1 MKLYEYEGKQLFQ
14 KYGIPVPPGI
24 VASTV
29 EEAVEAAEKLGTPVV
44 LKAQVLV
51 GGRGK
56 AGGIVKADTLEEVR
70 EKASRLLG
78 SEIRGVPVHK
88 LLVEKAVTI
97 EKELYLSI
105 TMDRVSA
112 RPIILASA
120 MGGVDIEEIAR
131 EHPEAIVRRPVDPL
145 LGLKGYEARI
155 IAYKLGIPKEHFST
169 FAKLLQGLYRL
180 FADYDAELA
189 EINPLAITDQGL
201 LALDS
206 KVIVDDNSL
215 YRHSDLLTGESRAER
230 GEMTEYEEKA
240 AELGLAYV
248 ELDGN
253 IGIIGN
259 GAGLTMATMD
269 MVSYYGGKPA
279 DFLDLGG
286 AASHERVY
294 KATKFLMEHPRVDVL
309 FINIFGGITR
319 CDEVAKGIVE
329 AVKEVGAKKPMVVKL
344 VGTNEEIGW
353 KILEEVGIK
362 VFKDMEAAAQL
373 AVKLASEKREG

>member
-29 EEAVEAAEKLGTPVV
+29 EEAVAAAEKLGTPVV

-56 AGGIVKADTLEEVR
+56 AGGIVKADALNEVR
-70 EKASRLLG
+70 EKASKLLG

-155 IAYKLGIPKEHFST
+155 IAYKLGIPKEHLST

-180 FADYDAELA
+180 FTDYDAELA

-373 AVKLASEKREG
+373 AVKLASEKRGG

>member
-1 MKLYEYEGKQLFQ
+1 MKLYEYEGKQLFR
-14 KYGIPVPPGI
+14 KYGIPVPPGM
-24 VASTV
+24 VASSV
-29 EEAVEAAEKLGTPVV
+29 EEAVTAAQNLGLPVV

-56 AGGIVKADTLEEVR
+56 AGGIVKAETLDEV
-70 EKASRLLG
+70 EAKASRLLG
-78 SEIRGVPVHK
+78 SEIRGVPVNK
-88 LLVEKAVTI
+88 LLVEKAVNI

-131 EHPEAIVRRPVDPL
+131 EHPEAIVKRPIDPL
-145 LGLKGYEARI
+145 VGLKSYEPRI
-155 IAYKLGIPKEHFST
+155 IAYKLGISKDHFST
-169 FAKLLQGLYRL
+169 FARLLQGLYKL
-180 FADYDAELA
+180 FVDYDAELA

-215 YRHSDLLTGESRAER
+215 YRHGELLTGETRAER

-269 MVSYYGGKPA
+269 MVSYYGGRPA

-294 KATKFLMEHPRVDVL
+294 KATKFLMEHPGVDVL

-329 AVKEVGAKKPMVVKL
+329 AVKEVGLKKPMVVKL

-373 AVKLASEKREG
+373 AVKLASGKEG